1 MITLPSEI
9 ATSAGMFVFAIVQ
22 ALILLALAPLFS
34 GISRMIRARYS
45 ISSGSWRVTRFIVTL
60 QN

>member
-22 ALILLALAPLFS
+22 ALILLVLAPLFS
-34 GISRMIRARYS
+34 GISRMIRARIQSLAVLACYK
-45 ISSGSWRVTRFIVTL
+45 IIAILR
-60 QN
+60 N

>member
-22 ALILLALAPLFS
+22 ALILLALAS
-34 GISRMIRARYS
+34 VNHVDTHHTIY
-45 ISSGSWRVTRFIVTL
+45 
-60 QN
+60 

>member
-22 ALILLALAPLFS
+22 ALILQFAIV
-34 GISRMIRARYS
+34 GI
-45 ISSGSWRVTRFIVTL
+45 GIVVCL
-60 QN
+60 SCQ

>member
-22 ALILLALAPLFS
+22 ALILLVLAPLCVNQHRH
-34 GISRMIRARYS
+34 GGGHELA
-45 ISSGSWRVTRFIVTL
+45 FIYPCSAIGFR
-60 QN
+60 Q

>member
-34 GISRMIRARYS
+34 GICALIFLIQTYS
-45 ISSGSWRVTRFIVTL
+45 SAVCYI
-60 QN
+60 